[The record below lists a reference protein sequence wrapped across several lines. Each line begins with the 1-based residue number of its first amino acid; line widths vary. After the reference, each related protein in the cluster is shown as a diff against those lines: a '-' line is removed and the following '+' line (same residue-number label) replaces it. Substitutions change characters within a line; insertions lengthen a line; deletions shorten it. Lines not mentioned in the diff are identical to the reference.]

1 MGRAV
6 VSEERREP
14 EANGPVLGMI
24 FTALALA
31 ILLMA

>member
-1 MGRAV
+1 
-6 VSEERREP
+6 VSDERRESDG
-14 EANGPVLGMI
+14 NGPVLGMI

>member
-1 MGRAV
+1 M
-6 VSEERREP
+6 SDERREP
-14 EANGPVLGMI
+14 EGNGPILGII